1 MTETPAAS
9 RPRSDRRR
17 WWALSATCFG
27 LLMALLDVTV
37 VNVALPV
44 IQKDLNAG
52 FSDLQWVIDAYTI
65 ALAVFLVT
73 AGRLGDIFGRKR
85 VFMAGLGVFTAGSL
99 LCALSGSFTIG
110 GLSHIELLWG
120 ARVIQGLGG
129 SVMLPL
135 SLAIISATFEGRER
149 GMAIGFWGSTAG
161 LATAV
166 GPVVGGFLVEKV
178 SWQSIFYL
186 NVPIGVIG
194 ILVATW
200 AIRESRDEG
209 VTRSVDIFG
218 LVTITVGLFCL
229 VLALIQGENKGWGSA
244 YIVTLFVVAGI
255 SLVLFVVGELMIKN
269 PMVDPRL
276 FRNRSFTGSAIT
288 AFALSAGLY
297 ALFLFLTLYLQN
309 SLNFSALETGL
320 RLLPLS
326 GMVLFAAPVAG
337 TLTDRIG
344 PRPVL
349 FTGMVLLTVAV
360 FLMTRISPQDQQSDW
375 TVLLPSFFIAG
386 LGSGLVN
393 PPLSTVAVSTV
404 GAARAGM
411 ASGVNNVCRQV
422 GIAFGVAFWGAILT
436 KRYNGYVHDK
446 ILALNVPRLAGGI
459 KHKIVDGVQ
468 NAGTTAGST
477 ALKQTPPRFQHMPG
491 FSQIQQI
498 ARASFIDGTVD
509 IFRLAAIMLAAGALA
524 ALILIRRSDLVGAS
538 RGAGRPGRD
547 GKPEIDPL
555 LGGIALTYL
564 SRRLENLDGESPN
577 LEAAAASL
585 VPAEEGSDRER
596 ARKAGR
602 QIIEPLAVRMLLDG
616 VRARGGKNY
625 PNTDGN

>member
-1 MTETPAAS
+1 MTETLAAS
-9 RPRSDRRR
+9 RSRSDRRR
-17 WWALSATCFG
+17 WWALAATCFG

-85 VFMAGLGVFTAGSL
+85 VFMTGLGVFTAGSL
-99 LCALSGSFTIG
+99 LCALSGNFTVFG
-110 GLSHIELLWG
+110 FSHIQLLWG

-209 VTRSVDIFG
+209 VPRSVDVFG
-218 LVTITVGLFCL
+218 LATVTVGLFCL

-244 YIVTLFVVAGI
+244 YIITLFVVAGI
-255 SLVLFVVGELMIKN
+255 SLVIFVVGELLIKN

-276 FRNRSFTGSAIT
+276 FKNRSFTGAAIT
-288 AFALSAGLY
+288 AFALSSGLY

-309 SLNFSALETGL
+309 SLGFSALETGL

-337 TLTDRIG
+337 ALTGRIG

-349 FTGMVLLTVAV
+349 FTGMVLLTIAV

-375 TVLLPSFFIAG
+375 VILLPSFFIAG
-386 LGSGLVN
+386 LGSGIVN

-436 KRYNGYVHDK
+436 NRYNGYVHDK
-446 ILALNVPRLAGGI
+446 ILALDVPRLSGGI
-459 KHKIVDGVQ
+459 RHRIIEGVQ

-477 ALKQTPPRFQHMPG
+477 ALKQAPPRFQHMPG

-524 ALILIRRSDLVGAS
+524 AIVLIRRSDLVGAS
-538 RGAGRPGRD
+538 QGAGESGRD

-564 SRRLENLDGESPN
+564 SRRLENLDGDSPN

-585 VPAEEGSDRER
+585 VPAEEGSARER

-616 VRARGGKNY
+616 VRERRGGNLHDK
-625 PNTDGN
+625 T